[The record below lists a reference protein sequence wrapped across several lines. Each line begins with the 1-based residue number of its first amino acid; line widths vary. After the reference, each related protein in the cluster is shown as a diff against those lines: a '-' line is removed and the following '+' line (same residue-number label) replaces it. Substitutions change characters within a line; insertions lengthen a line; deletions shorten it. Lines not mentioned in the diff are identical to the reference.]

1 MPFPDPTST
10 WDIRLVVSSLPPCRE
25 HGRAPPTPSLYS
37 SVLSPPPPPHV
48 CHRASSFRMAGD
60 GEGRSP
66 ACAFCCASKC
76 PKCSDASNVPNAL
89 NAPSRPRRP
98 PHAARLHT
106 AYVRGAGAVDGPRLS
121 RSTPWTWSFGAVLTS
136 TARTQLPGSW
146 MSNCPLTVF
155 LFSSSLPLPVP
166 AVRSPRSP
174 PYQTVVGLINGP
186 RPLSCQGGRQ
196 WNGTGT
202 GAA

>member
-146 MSNCPLTVF
+146 MSKYVSVYLPAQVNCF
-155 LFSSSLPLPVP
+155 FDLPASTACPP
-166 AVRSPRSP
+166 APCLVTECSHSP
-174 PYQTVVGLINGP
+174 PG
-186 RPLSCQGGRQ
+186 
-196 WNGTGT
+196 
-202 GAA
+202 